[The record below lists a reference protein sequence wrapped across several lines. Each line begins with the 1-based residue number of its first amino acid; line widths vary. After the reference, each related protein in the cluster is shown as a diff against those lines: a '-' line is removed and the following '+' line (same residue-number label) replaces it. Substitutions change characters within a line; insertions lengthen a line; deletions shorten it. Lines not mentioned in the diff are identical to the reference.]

1 MELYIGAAG
10 QNKLENIILKRDL
23 INCKTADGADC
34 SENELAKASV
44 VDHLH
49 LFVKNHL
56 EELKTEEGQE
66 RFLEKLLGGEEKIL
80 IGDEI
85 GCGIIPLDA
94 GEREYRE
101 LYGRIMCRIAQNAR
115 RVTRI
120 ICGVHQVIKE

>member
-10 QNKLENIILKRDL
+10 QNKLKNIILKHDL
-23 INCKTADGADC
+23 MNCKVADGADC
-34 SENELAKASV
+34 GENEFLEAQV
-44 VDHLH
+44 VNHLH
-49 LFVKNHL
+49 LYIKKHF
-56 EELKTEEGQE
+56 EALKTGEGQE
-66 RFLEKLLGGEEKIL
+66 RFFAGLSEQEDKIL

-101 LYGRIMCRIAQNAR
+101 LYGRMMCRIAQNAH

>member
-23 INCKTADGADC
+23 INCKVADGADC
-34 SENELAKASV
+34 DENEFAEALV

-66 RFLEKLLGGEEKIL
+66 RFWEKLLEGEEKIL

-101 LYGRIMCRIAQNAR
+101 LYGRIMCRIARSAR